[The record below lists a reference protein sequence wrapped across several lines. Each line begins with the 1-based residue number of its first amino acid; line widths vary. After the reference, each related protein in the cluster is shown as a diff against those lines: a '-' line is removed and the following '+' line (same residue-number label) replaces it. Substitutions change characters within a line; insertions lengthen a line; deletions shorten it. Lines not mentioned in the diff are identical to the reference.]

1 MAAIFAPPR
10 VTIILLNF
18 VTYTF
23 IDFKIY
29 IYIYIYN
36 AKPTIFVVV

>member
-29 IYIYIYN
+29 IYIYIYIMQS
-36 AKPTIFVVV
+36 PLSLW